1 MQVTR
6 VSELVTF
13 ILMAVWI
20 AKLGGL
26 SLSPKQLSAT
36 TNDTGQLFNWHPLL
50 VRCCLSHMYSLDWA
64 LKSLDYLIQ
73 LQCNPLHHL
82 QSPALV
88 MDHAIACRWPSL
100 SQSSWLRLSCP
111 TAPR

>member
-20 AKLGGL
+20 TKLGGL

-50 VRCCLSHMYSLDWA
+50 VRCCLSHMCGLTWVFSLC
-64 LKSLDYLIQ
+64 I
-73 LQCNPLHHL
+73 
-82 QSPALV
+82 
-88 MDHAIACRWPSL
+88 
-100 SQSSWLRLSCP
+100 SSFGPRAASYISFGRLP
-111 TAPR
+111 W